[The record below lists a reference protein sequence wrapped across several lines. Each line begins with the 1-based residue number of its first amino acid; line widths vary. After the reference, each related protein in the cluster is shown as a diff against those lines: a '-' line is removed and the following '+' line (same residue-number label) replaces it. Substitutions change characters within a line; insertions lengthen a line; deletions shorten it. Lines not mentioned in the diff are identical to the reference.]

1 MSWNLA
7 KELWRKSIHLAIL
20 VVLILYHLILQRFD
34 KQMALLMLTAFL
46 ILLLVLEYVRL
57 ELGKKMPL
65 LSLFI
70 RSKESY
76 RMYGAVYFMIAS
88 IITLA
93 VFDFR
98 IALAALLM
106 ATFGDIAAALIGKKY
121 GTTLIYRSKTWAG
134 CIAGFV
140 VNSLV
145 GFIVLTNAYDI
156 LIRTSITAT
165 NAYNIYIILGMAV
178 TATLVETLADELD
191 DNLLIPIFAGFAGQ
205 VIKLAF

>member
-7 KELWRKSIHLAIL
+7 KELWRKFIHLTIL
-20 VVLILYHLILQRFD
+20 IVLVLYHLTSQKFN
-34 KQMALLMLTAFL
+34 KQIALLMLTAFL
-46 ILLLVLEYVRL
+46 MLLLVMEYVRL
-57 ELGKKMPL
+57 ELGKKIFI

-70 RSKESY
+70 RPKEY
-76 RMYGAVYFMIAS
+76 YKMYGAVYFMIAS
-88 IITLA
+88 IIALA

-106 ATFGDIAAALIGKKY
+106 ATFGDVAAALIGKKY

-145 GFIVLTNAYDI
+145 GFIVLTN
-156 LIRTSITAT
+156 T
-165 NAYNIYIILGMAV
+165 YNIYIIIGMSI

-205 VIKLAF
+205 IIKMAF